1 MRELLDK
8 FSALRVVV
16 AGDVMLDEYIWGH
29 AHRLSPEAPV
39 PVVAVERET
48 YVAGG
53 SANVA
58 LNLVA
63 FGAKAELCGWIGQD
77 AAGERLRGLLAKT
90 GVVFDPRFARDV
102 KLTPTILK
110 TRVVASRQQ
119 LCRLD
124 REAAPSAYALQGTA
138 GRGWIEEKLAGAKA
152 LIFSDYAKG
161 ALDPELVSHLT
172 KAAQRRGVLVAL
184 DPKPRRPLEVRGLDL
199 LTPNWREALELAGFS
214 PDVPHFAQPAFEVV
228 VNAIRQKYQ
237 PKHLVITMGD
247 KGMLL
252 SSDGEPVN
260 RIPTYAREVFDV
272 TGAGDTVIAAL
283 ALALAAGATLDEAA
297 HFANTAAGV
306 VVGKFGTATATP
318 EEILKYH
325 PQ

>member
-1 MRELLDK
+1 MRDLLAK
-8 FSALRVVV
+8 FPALRAVVV
-16 AGDVMLDEYIWGH
+16 GDVMLDEYIWGH

-58 LNLVA
+58 LNLVS
-63 FGAKAELCGWIGQD
+63 FGAKAELCGWVGQD
-77 AAGERLRGLLAKT
+77 IAGEKLRAKLAEAK
-90 GVVFDPRFARDV
+90 VAFDARFARVD
-102 KLTPTILK
+102 TTTILK
-110 TRVVASRQQ
+110 TRVVAGHQQ

-124 REAAPSAYALQGTA
+124 REATTTHYALA
-138 GRGWIEEKLAGAKA
+138 GKAPGWIEKKLNGAAA

-161 ALDPELVSHLT
+161 ALSTELLTHLT
-172 KAAQRRGVLVAL
+172 KAAQKQGVFVAL

-199 LTPNWREALELAGFS
+199 LTPNWREALEMVGYS
-214 PDVPHFAQPAFEVV
+214 PDLPPSTMPSFDAVV
-228 VNAIRQKYQ
+228 ERIDQKYK
-237 PKHLVITMGD
+237 PKYLVITLGE

-252 SSDGEPVN
+252 REPREKF
-260 RIPTYAREVFDV
+260 RIIKTYAREVFDV

-283 ALALAAGATLDEAA
+283 TLALAAGASLAEAA

-325 PQ
+325 P

>member
-1 MRELLDK
+1 MRSLLAK
-8 FSALRVVV
+8 FPKLRAVVV
-16 AGDVMLDEYIWGH
+16 GDVMLDEYIWGH

-58 LNLVA
+58 LNLVS

-77 AAGERLRGLLAKT
+77 AAGEKLRAKLAEAK
-90 GVVFDPRFARDV
+90 VAFDARFARAG
-102 KLTPTILK
+102 TPTILK
-110 TRVVASRQQ
+110 TRVVAGHQQ

-124 REAAPSAYALQGTA
+124 REATTARYALDGKA
-138 GRGWIEEKLAGAKA
+138 PAWIEKKLTGAAA

-161 ALDPELVSHLT
+161 ALSTELLTHLT
-172 KAAQRRGVLVAL
+172 KAAQKKGVFVAL

-199 LTPNWREALELAGFS
+199 LTPNWKEALEMVGYS
-214 PDVPHFAQPAFEVV
+214 PDMPAAVMPSFDAVV
-228 VNAIRQKYQ
+228 ERIDHKYK
-237 PKHLVITMGD
+237 PKYLVITLGE
-247 KGMLL
+247 KGILL
-252 SSDGEPVN
+252 RAPGEQY
-260 RIPTYAREVFDV
+260 RIIKTYAREVFDV

-283 ALALAAGATLDEAA
+283 TLALAAGATLAEAA

-306 VVGKFGTATATP
+306 VVGKFGTATASP

-325 PQ
+325 P